1 MATTQMGRWRMH
13 QLIPSQMHR
22 FPQMIPTE
30 MHTDPHSNTHG
41 PCTNPYTNVNVHH
54 PAIPY
59 TESHLYCQFT
69 FSSMNTSVKRK
80 IRVFSKKK
88 KNERSKTKKRK
99 EKIVLKHLHLIMQ
112 KQKSSSPRFTEWTMC
127 IMNTA
132 DSWC

>member
-1 MATTQMGRWRMH
+1 MH

-30 MHTDPHSNTHG
+30 MNTDPHSNTHG
-41 PCTNPYTNVNVHH
+41 PCTNPYTNVNVHY

-69 FSSMNTSVKRK
+69 FNSMNTSVKRK
-80 IRVFSKKK
+80 IRVFSK

-112 KQKSSSPRFTEWTMC
+112 KQKSSSPRFTE
-127 IMNTA
+127 
-132 DSWC
+132 